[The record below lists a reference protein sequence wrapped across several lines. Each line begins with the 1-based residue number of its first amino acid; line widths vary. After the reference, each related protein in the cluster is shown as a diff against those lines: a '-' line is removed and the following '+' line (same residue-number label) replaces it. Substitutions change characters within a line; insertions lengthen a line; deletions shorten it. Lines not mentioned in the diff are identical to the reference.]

1 MPAAAGWDAT
11 PLAAAGPPAVAPFR
25 PTFGEGVMAVD
36 IFLALTLCLS
46 AVAGDA
52 GFVTR
57 LFPRVLLAIYKQ

>member
-1 MPAAAGWDAT
+1 
-11 PLAAAGPPAVAPFR
+11 
-25 PTFGEGVMAVD
+25 MAVD